1 MKQHDYQLTNKAAQI
16 YESQKVNAMFRPL
29 AEATL
34 KQVALHETDFVLDI
48 ACGTGIVSRCIAE
61 KVQVNKPIVGVD
73 LNEGMIDVAKTTTA
87 SRMEMIEWHQ
97 ADVTNL
103 PFEDN
108 SFTIAFCQQG
118 LQFFPEKVKALEEI
132 KRVLIPDGRLIL
144 TVWSSISPLFEALA
158 QALRDN
164 ISQELANQ
172 SLTPFA
178 FRDEQIITDLI
189 SKVGFKKITTSI
201 LTIQRQIGPA
211 HSSLPR
217 EITGN
222 PVGVAVLKGQ
232 SVMNQIV
239 KQVEAAIADY
249 KTENGFSIPQQTY
262 LFQAHA

>member
-1 MKQHDYQLTNKAAQI
+1 M
-16 YESQKVNAMFRPL
+16 
-29 AEATL
+29 
-34 KQVALHETDFVLDI
+34 
-48 ACGTGIVSRCIAE
+48 
-61 KVQVNKPIVGVD
+61 
-73 LNEGMIDVAKTTTA
+73 
-87 SRMEMIEWHQ
+87 
-97 ADVTNL
+97 
-103 PFEDN
+103 
-108 SFTIAFCQQG
+108 
-118 LQFFPEKVKALEEI
+118 KALEEI

-178 FRDEQIITDLI
+178 FRDEQTITDLI

-222 PVGVAVLKGQ
+222 PVGVAVLEKGQ
-232 SVMNQIV
+232 PVMNQIV